1 MLSGTWSLLKLPGR
15 RLFPLLC
22 RKQLAGSA
30 AGDVPYAPLQTHRC
44 VCCDSWRPRVH
55 RSMERYLPFLRREMY
70 PIDTSLAWLY
80 VQKHPQL
87 NKVELSSLYVN
98 NWYTHT
104 HTQSLFEFLD
114 RLHFPP
120 VNSIPSISG
129 SILSHPPSSVWTQQW
144 FPWSYYYPCSTAN
157 ILSHESLGIV
167 KVCPWD
173 KFLSTERW
181 NRHFRGHSRLTFAWR
196 LPV

>member
-1 MLSGTWSLLKLPGR
+1 MLSGTWSLKLPGR

-30 AGDVPYAPLQTHRC
+30 AGDVPYLCKHIG
-44 VCCDSWRPRVH
+44 VCAVTARDHTCTGLW
-55 RSMERYLPFLRREMY
+55 ERYLLFPRWEVY
-70 PIDTSLAWLY
+70 PIDTNLAWLY
-80 VQKHPQL
+80 VQKDPQL

-104 HTQSLFEFLD
+104 HTQSLFAFQD

-120 VNSIPSISG
+120 MNSIPSISG

-157 ILSHESLGIV
+157 ILTHESLGTV

-173 KFLSTERW
+173 KLLSTERW
-181 NRHFRGHSRLTFAWR
+181 NRHFKGHSPLTFAWR